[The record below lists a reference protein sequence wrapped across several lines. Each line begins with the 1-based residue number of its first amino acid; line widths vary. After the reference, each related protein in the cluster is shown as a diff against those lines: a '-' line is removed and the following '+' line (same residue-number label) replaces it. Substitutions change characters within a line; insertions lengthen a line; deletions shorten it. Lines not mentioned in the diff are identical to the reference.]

1 MDGHIKPCFIQVLI
15 FFQSGCKDM
24 RESAK
29 NSHVWC
35 IEKVQG

>member
-15 FFQSGCKDM
+15 FFQSGSKDM

-29 NSHVWC
+29 THMSGV
-35 IEKVQG
+35 